1 MTDTQKAAQ
10 VQKMQMKDALEKVEA
25 KIAVC
30 EMEVRKKNEMIQKSR
45 KEAMAAEKKMKDT
58 VNEYICELQQH
69 ERTMNDKF
77 AEIYE
82 AQQKHQLTQL
92 ENFEL
97 FLTQLKSCVERGESI
112 IERNISAEIVQTNQ
126 AIIRRCENL
135 LNGKKPEIY
144 RP

>member
-10 VQKMQMKDALEKVEA
+10 VQKMQMMDALEKVEA
-25 KIAVC
+25 KIVVY
-30 EMEVRKKNEMIQKSR
+30 EKEVRKQNEMIQKSR
-45 KEAMAAEKKMKDT
+45 NEVMSAEKKMKDT
-58 VNEYICELQQH
+58 VNEYTCELQQH

-97 FLTQLKSCVERGESI
+97 FSTQLKSCVERGESI
-112 IERNISAEIVQTNQ
+112 IE
-126 AIIRRCENL
+126 
-135 LNGKKPEIY
+135 
-144 RP
+144 

>member
-10 VQKMQMKDALEKVEA
+10 VQKMQMMDALEKVEA
-25 KIAVC
+25 KIVVY
-30 EMEVRKKNEMIQKSR
+30 EKELRKQNEMIQKSR
-45 KEAMAAEKKMKDT
+45 NEVMSAEKNMKDT

-92 ENFEL
+92 GNF
-97 FLTQLKSCVERGESI
+97 
-112 IERNISAEIVQTNQ
+112 
-126 AIIRRCENL
+126 
-135 LNGKKPEIY
+135 
-144 RP
+144 